1 MSASENDALAFDL
14 FERALGIDPDARLDF
29 LRRSGA
35 GDDVRRRVEAMLA
48 ADAEASALDGQQAGI
63 DLTASLTIDAS
74 ATDDL
79 ASLPKLRGSYRI
91 IRLIGEGGAGAVY
104 EAEQLSPRRH
114 VAIKALRPGLSSP
127 RAVRRL
133 RAEAEILAMLQHRG
147 IAQVFEAGVSDE
159 DSPGQAFIVM
169 ELVQGLPITRYVG
182 VNQTPLRQRVH
193 LVVQVCRAIEHA
205 HQRGVIHRDLKP
217 ANILVDD
224 SGQPRI
230 LDFGVARLLHED
242 ANHASEQ
249 TEEGL
254 VIGTLGYMSPEQAS
268 GRAAGADVR
277 TDVYSIGVL
286 LYELACGRP
295 PIDTR
300 NKPIA
305 EAFRLI
311 QSQSAP
317 GLGSVDA
324 RLRGD
329 LSIIAARALEK
340 DPERRFPSVSALA
353 DDLERYLDGRP
364 IQSRPQSLAYV
375 LARQVRRHWIV
386 AGLSGLLISLVL
398 AIGVWSSINAA
409 RFRLLA
415 YQEAE
420 ARTVEKMAREAAE
433 RERTE
438 RGRINA
444 RLEAELTAARFER
457 GRLEARSGNGAGGE
471 AILYPAFFENPDS
484 LTALGALRE
493 IMETNPRL
501 WSVRLPPG
509 QRCIEANTRFGFFG
523 VGDARGGVTLLD
535 ASNGATITQI
545 APPEPPSAVRILR
558 FDPEGTAWIVHDSGL
573 VRRFDLDR
581 EPRLVSSFAARPNLI
596 GACLSPDGSIIATM
610 HREGWISLWSTAH
623 AAMER
628 EWRTDLPTS
637 PAVSVCAFTSDNS
650 TLATTRSDH
659 SITLW
664 NAADGSIL
672 RQLPGHMRGT
682 SSLAFSPDARSLA
695 STGYDFLARLTDL
708 STGSS
713 TNIARTAGQLNRVTF
728 APSGQMLMVET
739 TQLRSIDWPRLT
751 STFIGYSINGIAD
764 GAQLGDVIA
773 TTEPDGEV
781 RAWLTT
787 GTICSDEARVHVSWV
802 FGLAIDRARS
812 LLVSGS
818 GDGVVRFA
826 DWETLDELGRF
837 LLPDRTRSRAVM
849 FGPGNR
855 TVLVGCSD
863 QRIRV
868 LDPDTRELLSTIDGP
883 GGEIYALAYAPS
895 ANLLAAGTWGRKI
908 RLWNAETFEPLGDI
922 EGFESIPRGLAF
934 SPDGRTLYASGSFS
948 AVLACDVASRTITRR
963 FPVPTEPWSI
973 ALAPDGTRLAAGL
986 FDASVCLID
995 LSTGHVTPSTARHR
1009 LVVAGLDFSPD
1020 GRLIASGG
1028 DDGTVRLWSTDDL
1041 REVTRFD
1048 TTLGPV
1054 PIVRFSDDGR
1064 SLVGGGSVGV
1074 IKRWDLARL
1083 DAAIAHS
1090 LDAAIARFGNG
1101 LSAEAIEAL
1110 GRWQAGAGQ

>member
-1 MSASENDALAFDL
+1 MSASEHDALAFDL
-14 FERALGIDPDARLDF
+14 FERALGLDPDARLDF
-29 LRRSGA
+29 LRHCGA
-35 GDDVRRRVEAMLA
+35 GDDVCRRVEAMLA

-104 EAEQLSPRRH
+104 EAEQLNPRRH

-133 RAEAEILAMLQHRG
+133 RAEAEILARLQHPG
-147 IAQVFEAGVSDE
+147 IAQVFEAGVGDE
-159 DSPGQAFIVM
+159 DGPGQAFIVM
-169 ELVQGLPITRYVG
+169 ELVQGLPITRYVSE
-182 VNQTPLRQRVH
+182 NQTPLRRRVQ

-217 ANILVDD
+217 ANILVDA
-224 SGQPRI
+224 SGHPRI

-242 ANHASEQ
+242 TDQVSDR

-268 GRAAGADVR
+268 GRASAADVR
-277 TDVYSIGVL
+277 TDVYSLGVL
-286 LYELACGRP
+286 LYELACGRV

-311 QSQSAP
+311 QSHPAP
-317 GLGSVDA
+317 SLGTVDA

-386 AGLSGLLISLVL
+386 AGLLCLLVALVL
-398 AIGVWSSINAA
+398 AFGVWSSISAA

-415 YQEAE
+415 HQEAE
-420 ARTVEKMAREAAE
+420 ARAVEKMARESAE

-438 RGRINA
+438 RERINT
-444 RLEAELTAARFER
+444 RLEAELAAARFER
-457 GRLEARSGNGAGGE
+457 GRLEARSGNGAGAE
-471 AILYPAFFENPDS
+471 AILYPAFFANPYS
-484 LTALGALRE
+484 LPALGALRE
-493 IMETNPRL
+493 ITETNPRL
-501 WSVRLPPG
+501 WSVRLPTG
-509 QRCIEANTRFGFFG
+509 QRCIDANTMLGLFG
-523 VGDARGGVTLLD
+523 VGDARGGVILLD
-535 ASNGATITQI
+535 ASTGATVAGI

-558 FDPEGTAWIVHDSGL
+558 FDPKGNAWIVHDNGL
-573 VRRFDLDR
+573 VRGYSLDS
-581 EPRLVSSFAARPNLI
+581 EPRMIRSFAARPNLT
-596 GACLSPDGSIIATM
+596 GACLSPDGSFLATM
-610 HREGWISLWSTAH
+610 HRDGWISLWSTEL

-628 EWRTDLPTS
+628 EWQTQLPAS
-637 PAVSVCAFTSDNS
+637 PAVSVCAFTPDNS
-650 TLATTRSDH
+650 TLATTRADH

-664 NAADGSIL
+664 NSTDGSVL
-672 RQLPGHMRGT
+672 RQLPGHPRGT
-682 SSLAFSPDARSLA
+682 SSLAFSPDARTLA

-708 STGSS
+708 PSGSS
-713 TNIARTAGQLNRVTF
+713 TPLLRTATQLHRVTF
-728 APSGQMLMVET
+728 APGGRLSIVESN
-739 TQLRSIDWPRLT
+739 QVRWIEWPRAT
-751 STFIGYSINGIAD
+751 STTYGYSINGIID
-764 GAQLGDVIA
+764 GTPLGDVVA
-773 TTEPDGEV
+773 TVEPDGEV

-787 GTICSDEARVHVSWV
+787 GTICSDEATGHVSWV

-812 LLVSGS
+812 LLVSSS
-818 GDGVVRFA
+818 GDGAVRFA
-826 DWETLDELGRF
+826 DWETLDEVGRF
-837 LLPDRTRSRAVM
+837 DLPARTRSRAVM
-849 FGPGNR
+849 FGPGKQ
-855 TVLVGCSD
+855 TLLVGCSD
-863 QRIRV
+863 QRLRV
-868 LDPDTRELLSTIDGP
+868 LDPVSRELLATLDGP
-883 GGEIYALAYAPS
+883 GGELYVLAYSPA
-895 ANLLAAGTWGRKI
+895 ANLVAAGTWGRKI
-908 RLWNAETFEPLGDI
+908 RLWSADTFELFGDI
-922 EGFESIPRGLAF
+922 EGFESVPRGLAF
-934 SPDGRTLYASGSFS
+934 SPDGRTLYTSGSFNE
-948 AVLACDVASRTITRR
+948 VLACDVGSRTITRR
-963 FPVPTEPWSI
+963 FPVPSEPWSI
-973 ALAPDGTRLAAGL
+973 ALSPDGTRIAAGL

-995 LSTGHVTPSTARHR
+995 LSSGEVTSSTARHR
-1009 LVVAGLDFSPD
+1009 LVVAGLTFSPD
-1020 GRLIASGG
+1020 GHLLASGG
-1028 DDGTVRLWSTDDL
+1028 DDGTVRLWSAEDL

-1054 PIVRFSDDGR
+1054 PIVLFSDDGR
-1064 SLVGGGSVGV
+1064 SLVAGGSVGM

-1083 DAAIAHS
+1083 DAAIAHN
-1090 LDAAIARFGNG
+1090 LDAAISRFGDG
-1101 LSAEAIEAL
+1101 LSAEALETL
-1110 GRWQAGAGQ
+1110 RRWQADAGQ